1 MEQDRKQDRKQD
13 ERAYE
18 APHLRV
24 LGKLSDLTKGEAV
37 ATYGSGPE
45 LGPMISS
52 A

>member
-1 MEQDRKQDRKQD
+1 MEQDRKQD

-24 LGKLSDLTKGEAV
+24 LGKLSELTKGQAL
-37 ATYGSGPE
+37 ATYGGGGAE
-45 LGPMISS
+45 LGPMVRS